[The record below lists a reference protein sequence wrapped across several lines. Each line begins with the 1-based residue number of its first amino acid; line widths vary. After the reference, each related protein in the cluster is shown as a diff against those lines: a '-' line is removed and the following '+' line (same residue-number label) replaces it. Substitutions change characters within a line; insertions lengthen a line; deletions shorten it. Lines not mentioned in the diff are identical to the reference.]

1 MVKQAVP
8 FVAMKGITKYFANVK
23 ANDAVSIEIRHGEIL
38 AILGE
43 NGAGKTT
50 LMNILYGLY
59 APSAGQ
65 IFIDGSEVTIA
76 SPKAAIGKGI
86 GMVHQ
91 HFMLVPSHSIVENII
106 LGMDENRGI
115 LRLKEEAAK
124 IIRLARELGFQIDP
138 YRKVKDLPVGVQ
150 QRVEILKAI
159 YRGARLLIMDEPT
172 AVLTPQESQELFKL
186 LRNFIQSGNAVV
198 LITHKLNEVMSV
210 ADRVTVLRDG
220 CFIRT
225 VIKTETDEAELA
237 QMMVGREIALQVQ
250 NERGAA
256 ETALQPANPPLLRM
270 DRITVHDAH
279 GHPSLNQLSL
289 ELRAGEILGIA
300 GVSGNGQEELAE
312 VLAGLRRASGGRIE
326 LNGRAIVPRSA
337 REMIRQKIGFIPA
350 DRQSMGLILN
360 LSIRENLLLKS
371 YDRPP
376 FFANGLMQKERTVAN
391 AERLIA
397 DYNIKAPDGETLAR
411 NLSGGHQQKV
421 VIARELSLD
430 PDLVIA
436 FQPTRGLDI
445 GAINYVHQLLLEV
458 RAAGKAVLLIST
470 ELSEIFALADRIGVI
485 YQGAILRSLGIAAAT
500 VEEVG
505 LLMAGV
511 DRSKEAAR

>member
-1 MVKQAVP
+1 MVEQAVP
-8 FVAMKGITKYFANVK
+8 FVAMKGITKYFTNVK
-23 ANDAVSIEIRHGEIL
+23 ANDGVSIDVRHGEIL

-65 IFIDGSEVTIA
+65 IFIDGSEVAIA
-76 SPKAAIGKGI
+76 SPKDAIAKGI

-115 LRLKEEAAK
+115 LRLKQEAAK
-124 IIRLARELGFQIDP
+124 IGRLAAELGFEIDP
-138 YRKVKDLPVGVQ
+138 YRKVKELPVGVQ

-172 AVLTPQESQELFKL
+172 AVLTPQEIQELFKL
-186 LRNFIQSGNAVV
+186 LRNFIRSGNAAV
-198 LITHKLNEVMSV
+198 LITHKLNEVMSI

-220 CFIRT
+220 RFIRT
-225 VIKTETDEAELA
+225 VAKAETHEAELA
-237 QMMVGREIALQVQ
+237 QMMVGREIALKVE
-250 NERGAA
+250 NRRDVGAA
-256 ETALQPANPPLLRM
+256 RPAEDPPLLRM
-270 DRITVHDAH
+270 EQVTVRDAH
-279 GHPSLNQLSL
+279 GHPSLNRLSL

-312 VLAGLRRASGGRIE
+312 VLAGLRPVSQGRIE
-326 LNGRAIVPRSA
+326 LNGRAMSA
-337 REMIRQKIGFIPA
+337 GSAQTMIRNRIGFIPA

-376 FFANGLMQKERTVAN
+376 FFRNGLLRKERTVAN

-397 DYNIKAPDGETLAR
+397 AYNIKAPDGETLAR

-445 GAINYVHQLLLEV
+445 GAINYVHQLLLEA

-470 ELSEIFALADRIGVI
+470 ELPEIFTLADRIGVI
-485 YQGAILRSLGIAAAT
+485 YQGAILKTLAIAAAT
-500 VEEVG
+500 VDEIG

-511 DRSKEAAR
+511 DRREEAAQ